1 MNISAHN
8 ALADPRATTVCS
20 QASWGFPCI
29 CPLWHLGQDHQ
40 GPWLGGRPG
49 WARQDDPVHLDLLPW
64 KPDPAHWD
72 LQVLPENQRHLVRH
86 AYTVSLDHLVRLPW
100 KPGPAHWDLQV
111 LPENQRHL
119 VRHAYT

>member
-49 WARQDDPVHLDLLPW
+49 WARQDDPVHLDL
-64 KPDPAHWD
+64 
-72 LQVLPENQRHLVRH
+72 QVLPENQRHLVRH
-86 AYTVSLDHLVRLPW
+86 AYAVSLDHLVRLPW
-100 KPGPAHWDLQV
+100 KPDPAHWDLQILRANV
-111 LPENQRHL
+111 CPPVTQGSRMPSSAL
-119 VRHAYT
+119 V